1 MLCDGSNSQEVD
13 MSELTPVRAF
23 KADQEVL
30 VYDNEDDCQRATVIK
45 IDGDDLVV
53 RMDGN
58 TKYVRNAVLLDSAIY
73 KI

>member
-1 MLCDGSNSQEVD
+1 MLCDGSNTQEVNV
-13 MSELTPVRAF
+13 SELTPVRAF

-30 VYDNEDDCQRATVIK
+30 VYDNEDDCQKATVLK

-58 TKYVRNAVLLDSAIY
+58 TKYVRKAVLLDSAIY
-73 KI
+73 QM